1 MQVPEIR
8 SRVYAIAGLPSSHPR
23 LTSAVID
30 GLWWEG
36 AVRMVREA
44 RPGYLRRDTSQGL
57 VAAQASYFLP
67 VDSLIVLAV
76 KAYDGSQ
83 WVRLAKKTQEELD
96 DLDPDWERTGSG
108 TAFYYD
114 AGIHSAEDPD
124 YGKRI
129 IKLHPVPGSSVASGL
144 KIRDIRRPV
153 VLSAVP
159 SGRDYIDIPA
169 DYHEG
174 LCCYAAWKFL
184 RNGSENPR
192 QDIGELVALFQAD
205 LQHFVRSQKEENE
218 YDHEPQVRIP
228 MMLASMGYGGGL

>member
-1 MQVPEIR
+1 
-8 SRVYAIAGLPSSHPR
+8 
-23 LTSAVID
+23 
-30 GLWWEG
+30 
-36 AVRMVREA
+36 
-44 RPGYLRRDTSQGL
+44 
-57 VAAQASYFLP
+57 
-67 VDSLIVLAV
+67 
-76 KAYDGSQ
+76 
-83 WVRLAKKTQEELD
+83 
-96 DLDPDWERTGSG
+96 
-108 TAFYYD
+108 
-114 AGIHSAEDPD
+114 
-124 YGKRI
+124 
-129 IKLHPVPGSSVASGL
+129 
-144 KIRDIRRPV
+144 V